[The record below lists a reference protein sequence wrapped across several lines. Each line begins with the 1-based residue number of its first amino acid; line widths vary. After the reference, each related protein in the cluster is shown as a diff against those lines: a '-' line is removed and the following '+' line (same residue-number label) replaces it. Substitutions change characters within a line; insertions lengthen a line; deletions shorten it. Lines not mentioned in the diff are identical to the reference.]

1 MFLRNTTARGASRSN
16 TARGASQSNT
26 ARGASQSN
34 TARGASQSNINKKC
48 YICIKILKIVILFFK

>member
-26 ARGASQSN
+26 ASR
-34 TARGASQSNINKKC
+34 ASQSNINKKC
-48 YICIKILKIVILFFK
+48 YICIKILKNSNTFF